1 MTRSLDHK
9 STSLRRAREVK
20 PRSAVMS
27 SFSHLFQDQ
36 AQSYAEFRPSY
47 PKELYDILF
56 EYIGKDSPMEHAL
69 DIATGSGQAAI
80 ELAKKFE
87 KVPDLIILLFG
98 SIGLGIMTWAIRLCM
113 AFEMRASSRWTC

>member
-1 MTRSLDHK
+1 MMRSLDHK
-9 STSLRRAREVK
+9 LTSLRRAREVK
-20 PRSAVMS
+20 PRPVFMS

-56 EYIGKDSPMEHAL
+56 EYISKDSPMEHAL
-69 DIATGSGQAAI
+69 DIATGSGQAAV

-87 KVPDLIILLFG
+87 KVLDLV
-98 SIGLGIMTWAIRLCM
+98 TLCVE
-113 AFEMRASSRWTC
+113 A